1 MQERYRR
8 VRRNRNLRKK
18 YSFSPADAGV
28 PSADRHRRHPLRI
41 PHPHGATPGDLRS
54 HQPMNSSLLGQKN
67 KNRSRSRRALCRV
80 TPKKPTAVSVSGYE
94 PAKRPRRRAG
104 NQLIIQPPKSATMS
118 SDEESV
124 GSNASEEEVTDL
136 SNR

>member
-1 MQERYRR
+1 MKRSKPSKPQCVR
-8 VRRNRNLRKK
+8 V
-18 YSFSPADAGV
+18 
-28 PSADRHRRHPLRI
+28 I
-41 PHPHGATPGDLRS
+41 
-54 HQPMNSSLLGQKN
+54 
-67 KNRSRSRRALCRV
+67 V
-80 TPKKPTAVSVSGYE
+80 TPKLRSVSGYE